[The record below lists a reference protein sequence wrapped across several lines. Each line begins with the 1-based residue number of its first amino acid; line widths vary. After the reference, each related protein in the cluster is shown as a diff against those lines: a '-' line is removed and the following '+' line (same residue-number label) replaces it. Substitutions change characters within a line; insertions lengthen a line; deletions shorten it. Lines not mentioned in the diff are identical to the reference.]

1 MQVKTHTGDIL
12 FPNKYKNVT
21 FSQTQVRFVNSE
33 NDILT
38 LPINQVIIETQNANN
53 NEVKELENI
62 IDELVDIAQSNGI
75 DVYVSNGKVVNRGVN
90 HNVTH
95 HTETHITEE
104 DDGVGDF
111 VVGAALGLGLGLLF

>member
-38 LPINQVIIETQNANN
+38 LPINQVIIETQNTN
-53 NEVKELENI
+53 KELENI
-62 IDELVDIAQSNGI
+62 IDELVDIAQSNGV
-75 DVYVSNGKVVNRGVN
+75 DVYVSNGKIINRGAN
-90 HNVTH
+90 HNISH
-95 HTETHITEE
+95 HTETHIIEE
-104 DDGVGDF
+104 DDGGDNF
-111 VVGAALGLGLGLLF
+111 VTNVATGVAIGLGLGLLS